1 MWNKKNRIYY
11 VSIALFIFIL
21 TLRGLAR
28 LFPSAFLSL
37 YTNRINKWMIQ
48 FLSHLFNFFR
58 LSIFELLVYSLIFG
72 LIWQLVRGGK
82 QGILRVGAS
91 LVIIYS
97 VFMMMWGLNYDRPSV
112 ADDFGLK
119 VEALSD
125 HQLKELYLELVGLAN
140 DARKDV
146 VEENGVFVG
155 SGDEYDIQS
164 GYDELFRVYG
174 VFGGGYGRWKPVMST
189 RLLSGARIAGI
200 YGAFTGEPNVNG
212 EIPAVAR
219 LFTIAHEA
227 AHQRGVAHEDQTN
240 FVAFLAC
247 VMHPDPDFRY
257 SGYFNALKYVREAL
271 HEASQDLWLREHD
284 HLLDAG
290 FIRDFNHLSVF
301 WEARETWLDDLFSHT
316 NDLFMNFH
324 NSGEY
329 VAVVDFLY
337 AYFTKDA

>member
-1 MWNKKNRIYY
+1 MWNKKYRIYH
-11 VSIALFIFIL
+11 VSIGSFIL
-21 TLRGLAR
+21 ILILRGLAR
-28 LFPSAFLSL
+28 LFPAAFLSV
-37 YTNRINKWMIQ
+37 YTNGVNKWMIQ
-48 FLSHLFNFFR
+48 LLSYLFNFFR
-58 LSIFELLVYSLIFG
+58 LSIFELLVYSLILG

-97 VFMMMWGLNYDRPSV
+97 VFMIMWGLNYDRPSV

-119 VEALSD
+119 VASLSD
-125 HQLKELYLELVGLAN
+125 HQLKALYLELIGLAN
-140 DARKDV
+140 DARGDV
-146 VEENGVFVG
+146 VEANGVFIA
-155 SGDEYDIQS
+155 SGDEYEIHL
-164 GYDELFRVYG
+164 GYDELFRQYN
-174 VFGGGYGRWKPVMST
+174 VFGGYYGRWKPVMST

-271 HEASQDLWLREHD
+271 HEEGQELWLREHD
-284 HLLDAG
+284 HLLNEG
-290 FIRDFNHLSVF
+290 FVRDFNHLSAF
-301 WEARETWLDDLFSHT
+301 WEGRETWLDELFSHS

-337 AYFTKDA
+337 AYFKDR